1 MLDCF
6 GKTLRLLREIRGL
19 SQARLAREAKLGK
32 SQLCKYENDKELPK
46 LDSLARITCALGI
59 NMLDFF
65 YTMDM
70 ISRRASALRNGPVS
84 QLPPDFRTGLISE
97 ETEAAFNALFS
108 QMQKVYGLVLGESTY
123 ALRHEN
129 EPKKRTRI
137 SERVMNR
144 KVVKEL
150 PNG

>member
-6 GKTLRLLREIRGL
+6 GKTLCLLREIRGL
-19 SQARLAREAKLGK
+19 SQARLAREARLGK

-70 ISRRASALRNGPVS
+70 VSRRASTLRNGPVN

-108 QMQKVYGLVLGESTY
+108 QMQKVYGLVLGESAY
-123 ALRHEN
+123 ALRQECDLN
-129 EPKKRTRI
+129 KRNRKP
-137 SERVMNR
+137 ERVMSR
-144 KVVKEL
+144 AMAKEL
-150 PNG
+150 QNG